1 MAQIKNK
8 TKEEDNMCY
17 VMNDLEDVV
26 RQFGRGRD
34 NNGRYM
40 AYDHCYH
47 FFQENYNT
55 DCECTKD
62 LMTLHLFAYLANWG
76 MLRNSFLMCK
86 DYKFNRPVVDY
97 LCNVQKDIA
106 SKKSFDI
113 MEIKKTITSLYKFN
127 SDGKPNT
134 YIEGNEIKEICRV
147 SDILITKILMGT
159 LGITPAYDTY
169 FCKTAQ
175 DLGMIQRFGINSY
188 RQLEQFVEANREII
202 EKLSIEM
209 NYPHMKIVDM
219 YFWQKAIN
227 NPK

>member
-1 MAQIKNK
+1 
-8 TKEEDNMCY
+8 MCY

-26 RQFGRGRD
+26 RQMWNGRN

-40 AYDHCYH
+40 AYDHCFH

-62 LMTLHLFAYLANWG
+62 LMTLHLFSYLANWG
-76 MLRNSFLMCK
+76 MMRNSFLMYK
-86 DYKFNRPVVDY
+86 DYKFSRPIIDY
-97 LCNVQKDIA
+97 LCNVKKNIA
-106 SKKSFDI
+106 SNRSIDI